1 MCPHKKE
8 MVLSRGILGD
18 QGGVPKVACPLHK
31 KTFSL
36 ESGTCLSGEKY
47 QVQVFPVK
55 VEADAVYLELPAE
68 GELEELLRSH
78 PPCVVQCT

>member
-1 MCPHKKE
+1 E
-8 MVLSRGILGD
+8 LVLSRGILGD

-55 VEADAVYLELPAE
+55 VEADAVYLDLPAE
-68 GELEELLRSH
+68 EDLEELLR
-78 PPCVVQCT
+78 PRTPCVAPCM